1 MFDVVESFTPMNFTP
16 PLLCHRLLRC
26 VEFVLVCLSGGLGLS
41 ACAPVLTQQSTV
53 ERADVHWKESSIGSA
68 HVIKPVSS
76 VPLRTRQRRP
86 APPVDPAKL
95 TDIAVWLYV
104 SQPSQAQLMTLGTDP
119 TTSMRI
125 WENYFG
131 TNKISY
137 ARISGAADLNRITP
151 SGILLLPSTVVLS
164 ESEKEAVLHWR
175 NRGGSVLSTWL
186 TASHSEM
193 GAPLGDAFM
202 RDVLDVQVAGSTQGE
217 TDDTYMIVHGDNP
230 VLNDLPA
237 GTRVWLERVPNQLP
251 LRLVGKQEAAQI
263 MSWSRTNDAKKNTG
277 LLAFNERKMP
287 SGLYSRTVTLGY
299 PEQNWLR
306 SDPEQLNAVHEDVL
320 SWLWRRPEAY
330 LGAWPY
336 PYQSGLLVA
345 VQAAEPITDVDLPFA
360 KAISKMGGRATYYVQ
375 SENAA
380 RALPGIKAVTALGHD
395 IAYLSDTFEG
405 FKGQPE
411 AKQNERMDTMQKQ
424 LADAQVVISTPAGFS
439 TPMDS
444 YDQTTKRLLVERQ
457 FASFLAFM
465 EVSDSALPLITSRRA
480 DGLAQTVVLPRT
492 LIGPEE
498 AIESG
503 DPAEELSRYLELLAL
518 SVDMGGLV
526 VMRLPTKTIMSA
538 AQSQQVLDKV
548 ASLRARLWVASANQ
562 ISQWWRSRERVSV
575 SLQAHPQGQLLRVT
589 VVPGVAAPQP
599 LTIWVSLPRPNTRV
613 RLQAVNKGNKPPP
626 VVAVDA
632 WRSAVVLGAP
642 TVGTH
647 EWLLQFEE
655 IPPIQ

>member
-1 MFDVVESFTPMNFTP
+1 M
-16 PLLCHRLLRC
+16 
-26 VEFVLVCLSGGLGLS
+26 SGGLGLS
-41 ACAPVLTQQSTV
+41 ACAPLLGQQSSV
-53 ERADVHWKESSIGSA
+53 ERADVQWKDSNDGSA
-68 HVIKPVSS
+68 QVIKPVAS
-76 VPLRTRQRRP
+76 VPLRTRHRRP
-86 APPVDPAKL
+86 VPPVDPATL
-95 TDIAVWLYV
+95 TGIAVWLYV
-104 SQPSQAQLMTLGTDP
+104 SQASQAQLMTLGTDP

-131 TNKISY
+131 VNKISY
-137 ARISGAADLNRITP
+137 ARISGAADLNRVAP
-151 SGILLLPSTVVLS
+151 SGVLLLPSTVVLN
-164 ESEKEAVLHWR
+164 ESEKQAIFQWR

-186 TASHSEM
+186 TASHSEA
-193 GAPLGDAFM
+193 GLPVDDAFM
-202 RDVLDVQVAGSTQGE
+202 RDVLDVQVAGDTSGE
-217 TDDTYMIVHGDNP
+217 VEDTYMIVHGDNP
-230 VLNDLPA
+230 VTHRLPA

-251 LRLVGKQEAAQI
+251 LRLVGKQESAQI
-263 MSWSRTNDAKKNTG
+263 MSWSRTNDAKKKTG

-306 SDPEQLNAVHEDVL
+306 SDPKQLNAIHEGVL
-320 SWLWRRPEAY
+320 SWLWRRPDVY

-336 PYQSGLLVA
+336 PYQSGFLVA

-360 KAISKMGGRATYYVQ
+360 KAISEMGGRATYYVQ

-424 LADAQVVISTPAGFS
+424 LVDAQVEVSTPAGFS

-465 EVSDSALPLITSRRA
+465 EVSDSALPLVASRQA

-492 LIGPEE
+492 LMGPEE

-503 DPAEELSRYLELLAL
+503 DPVEELSHYLELLAL

-526 VMRLPTKTIMSA
+526 VMRLPTKTILSA
-538 AQSQQVLDKV
+538 AQSQQVLAKV
-548 ASLRARLWVASANQ
+548 SSLRARLWMASANQ

-575 SLQAHPQGQLLRVT
+575 SLQTQSPAPLLRVT
-589 VVPGVAAPQP
+589 VAPGLEAPQP
-599 LTIWVSLPRPNTRV
+599 LTVWVNLPRPNTRV
-613 RLQAVNKGNKPPP
+613 RLKAVNKGDKLPA
-626 VVAVDA
+626 VVGVDA

-642 TVGTH
+642 AVGVY
-647 EWLLQFEE
+647 EWLLEFEDAPVAQE
-655 IPPIQ
+655 RLP